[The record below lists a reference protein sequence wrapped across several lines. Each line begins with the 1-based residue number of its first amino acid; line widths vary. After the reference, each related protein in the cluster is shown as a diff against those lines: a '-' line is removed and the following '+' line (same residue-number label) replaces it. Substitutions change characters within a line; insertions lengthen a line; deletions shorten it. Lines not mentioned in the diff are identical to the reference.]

1 MIFKIAIWIIFT
13 AMIVVKLYTKKRI
26 QNIDGF
32 GGITTREAVDKA
44 KRDAIN
50 K

>member
-1 MIFKIAIWIIFT
+1 MVFKIAIWVIF
-13 AMIVVKLYTKKRI
+13 AVAIVVKLYTKKRI

-32 GGITTREAVDKA
+32 GGITTREEVYKA